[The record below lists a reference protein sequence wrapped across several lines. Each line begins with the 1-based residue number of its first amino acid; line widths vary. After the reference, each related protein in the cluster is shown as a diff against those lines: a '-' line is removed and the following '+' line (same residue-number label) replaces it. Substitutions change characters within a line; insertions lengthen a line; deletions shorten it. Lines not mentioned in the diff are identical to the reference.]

1 MLRSFPHHLPVIF
14 PLSRSPL
21 PPLPQPVRARLK
33 PSTRTTS
40 RPLATFRPPFS
51 EQADPCAHP
60 INATKAT
67 TSDSLRES
75 FRLRENRSSS
85 RRKISSCTS
94 NRQQDRSSP
103 LRQAVQAIQCV
114 RTPVAAALNPYA
126 VRFAPSLFYLP
137 VYKCPAA
144 GLPNAM
150 TPSIFA
156 SSHTPLPSPTG
167 PWRDYALPFKSN
179 LCYRPHIP
187 ILSTVLHDPL
197 NYPTRSTAV
206 LNDISARSEPHRRGP
221 NSIARRLAGS
231 SSWCDVRLLRG
242 PYAWTFGAHNCNPR
256 SVPIHQSHV
265 AIVVLEPLAG
275 VMCLGFNCPYP
286 AGISNV
292 LRCMLRGVPSSGPH
306 SSPGTYRRFL
316 GSMTDNFAES
326 TLLSSTQRPRRDAR
340 HRDLHIA

>member
-60 INATKAT
+60 INATKPT

-114 RTPVAAALNPYA
+114 RAPVAAALNPYA
-126 VRFAPSLFYLP
+126 VRFDPSLFYLP

-187 ILSTVLHDPL
+187 ILSTVLHAPDLSLIDEGRTPSRV
-197 NYPTRSTAV
+197 NVRT
-206 LNDISARSEPHRRGP
+206 ISC
-221 NSIARRLAGS
+221 
-231 SSWCDVRLLRG
+231 WCDVRLLRG

-326 TLLSSTQRPRRDAR
+326 TLLSSTQRPRRDTR

>member
-114 RTPVAAALNPYA
+114 RTSVAAALNPYA

-167 PWRDYALPFKSN
+167 PWRDYALPFQSN

-187 ILSTVLHDPL
+187 ILSVSRSSRYYRPGLLTSNWSAADVKAYPRTVLHDPL

-221 NSIARRLAGS
+221 NSIASECA
-231 SSWCDVRLLRG
+231 D
-242 PYAWTFGAHNCNPR
+242 
-256 SVPIHQSHV
+256 
-265 AIVVLEPLAG
+265 
-275 VMCLGFNCPYP
+275 
-286 AGISNV
+286 
-292 LRCMLRGVPSSGPH
+292 
-306 SSPGTYRRFL
+306 
-316 GSMTDNFAES
+316 D
-326 TLLSSTQRPRRDAR
+326 
-340 HRDLHIA
+340 